1 VGRLLQETN
10 RQSESLT
17 NVLDSLTHP
26 FYVIDAGDYT
36 VKFANKAAK
45 PGGLS
50 KGTTCYALIHERD
63 EPCSGGCVCPL
74 EEVKRTGKAAVAEHI
89 HYHNDGSVRYV
100 ECHGH
105 PIFDT
110 EGSVTQMIEY
120 CLDITERRQAEH
132 CLRERLKELK
142 IFYGIAD
149 IAGKPDITSD
159 ELYQRITDLI
169 PQGWQYPE
177 ITCARIT
184 IDGKEFK
191 TKNYRETEWKQSS
204 YIEVLGSIAGSID
217 ILYLE
222 EKPEIDEGPFVK
234 EERLLIDAVAER
246 LGKITERR
254 KLEEVLGESEKFS
267 FSLLRNAPNPILVVN
282 PDKTVKYVNSALE
295 KLTGFSSEEIIGREP
310 PYPWWSEETSRL
322 DSSEF
327 DKVLRGKGVRKLK
340 KRFKNKWG
348 ERFWVLI
355 NSTTV
360 SSYEGREY
368 YLSSWV
374 DITEEKRLRDNMEF
388 YISEIT
394 RAQEEERRRIARE
407 IHDESVQSLASL
419 AYKIEAL
426 ATRKGRLPKGTVQYL
441 EGLRAETKSIMDGL
455 RRFSH
460 ELRPGVLDQV
470 GLGSA
475 LELLAEELSSEQNI
489 STSLEISG
497 PERRLKPEVE
507 LALFRIAQGALSNV
521 RRHSGA
527 KKAEVKLLFTGRKV
541 KLTISDNG
549 SGFRLP
555 EVLGDLATEG
565 KLGLVGMQERTRLF
579 NGKFSV
585 RSVVGK
591 GTIVAVEVSDKV

>member
-1 VGRLLQETN
+1 MGRLLQETN